1 MQGGGGVLS
10 AAWQPGVIEL
20 CGAGRRGEGCIGFPA
35 MGSAAFVANH
45 GEFKRELR
53 LFLVHWVFLF
63 ILADCLAEGL

>member
-1 MQGGGGVLS
+1 MELGEEGVRV
-10 AAWQPGVIEL
+10 AATSGALVEL
-20 CGAGRRGEGCIGFPA
+20 GFPA

-63 ILADCLAEGL
+63 IFADCLAEGL